1 MRGLIS
7 TFGAVALSLTL
18 LLAGISESKA
28 AITAGHTFLHQ
39 GKTWQQMS
47 TVEKAQGISAILA
60 VLIFFVAE
68 IWFIV
73 AGFQVSIGWGLFML
87 FIGGM
92 RAVGA
97 AIILIGWMVQW
108 ILLTRQTEPFHW
120 PLMVVTLY
128 VVFAGTGALV
138 FFTRHWEQA
147 RKPLAVMAFGI
158 LLIIAVVGL
167 SFAV

>member
-1 MRGLIS
+1 
-7 TFGAVALSLTL
+7 
-18 LLAGISESKA
+18 
-28 AITAGHTFLHQ
+28 
-39 GKTWQQMS
+39 
-47 TVEKAQGISAILA
+47 
-60 VLIFFVAE
+60 
-68 IWFIV
+68 
-73 AGFQVSIGWGLFML
+73 
-87 FIGGM
+87 
-92 RAVGA
+92 
-97 AIILIGWMVQW
+97 VQW